1 MSPHRCDNPDAPTHF
16 HTSPGKVSIAPIE
29 DHMCPGERSASA
41 QDVIIREGEAKVAEY
56 SGIVSLLGPG
66 EQESTV
72 RHTSQAARNDAS
84 MKT

>member
-1 MSPHRCDNPDAPTHF
+1 
-16 HTSPGKVSIAPIE
+16 
-29 DHMCPGERSASA
+29 MCPGERSA

-56 SGIVSLLGPG
+56 SGIFSLLGPG
-66 EQESTV
+66 EQEPTV